1 MIYKRLSCN
10 DKENYFKPLSEREE
24 EGVYFCRL
32 IGFDEN
38 LLIWERELQIAC
50 QKNGKYI
57 SKKLLQPNESVVSS
71 FFNEIGQFTFEIDK
85 NLYYTIVEKWLHFVP
100 QRIQKNIADAIYS
113 VLSELN
119 WKEKNINI
127 LKNTFIKFMCWLK
140 LDFGSL
146 LCYLGEQDIPKI
158 LYEGEISKYELYMLR
173 VLNLSGCD
181 IAYVHFS
188 DESSYLKIDDKAAW
202 SDVIYGKRR
211 GQPQKHFKNIDLN
224 ALQQQEKIKQDID
237 AVAHFV
243 VTNSWL
249 EGDFWEKLFQ
259 KNSQRVLLDRN
270 HYYNFFVEYIGI
282 DQIELYQN
290 KLYQLKEDLKQSKKP
305 FIIIEN
311 TIENPS
317 IEESS
322 VLCLQKYDNKEDM
335 LQQLSQKIVL
345 FGNDILQN
353 LLKRAF
359 FVAIEQYQENSVSK
373 IYNMALKL
381 ICWLNRYSS
390 ELFSQFD
397 YETIPLFLYYGK
409 INKSQAL
416 FLNLLCYLPVD
427 VLYISPKKEYQTV
440 FEQMGSIVVELPNDS
455 ELFDFPKKEIK
466 IKQATTAYQA
476 ERELDTLLYTDTGLY
491 RQRQF
496 TRTKVVTLKMIYEEI
511 SIIWKEEAKYRPS
524 FETKD
529 NIVTIPNIFVKINGV
544 PYDNKMEYFKKIGEF
559 LTENTIFIKNFPY
572 IAKVGH
578 RYTAVSSLFKKD
590 KISIKKIKKY
600 SDYHYDFLNLETQD
614 YILEKVQEMIDLHW
628 IETEK
633 TDIAQIILYIV
644 LNLDKRTLQ
653 LIQQFD
659 FTKEIPK
666 VVVVS
671 TNETVATLEDAIYL
685 LFLNLIGFDIAV
697 FTPTGY
703 RNIDKY
709 ISKNAFEEYEIGEY
723 LFQIEIPE
731 RAKLEK
737 MARSASS
744 ESGLFHRIFGRRK

>member
-1 MIYKRLSCN
+1 MIYEKLKCSN
-10 DKENYFKPLSEREE
+10 KENYFKPLSERER
-24 EGVYFCRL
+24 EGVYFCRF
-32 IGFDEN
+32 IGFDEE

-57 SKKLLQPNESVVSS
+57 SKKLLPPNENTVSS
-71 FFNEIGQFTFEIDK
+71 FFDKIGEFPFDINK
-85 NLYYTIVEKWLHFVP
+85 NLYYDIIEKWLHFVP
-100 QRIQKNIADAIYS
+100 QIIQNNIADAVYA

-119 WKEKNINI
+119 LKEKNKNI

-140 LDFGSL
+140 LDFGNM
-146 LCYLGEQDIPKI
+146 LCYLGKQNVPKV
-158 LYEGEISKYELYMLR
+158 LYEGEISKYELYLLR
-173 VLNLSGCD
+173 VLCLSGCD
-181 IAYVHFS
+181 VAYVHFS
-188 DESSYLKIDDKAAW
+188 DESYYLKIDDRAIW

-211 GQPQKHFKNIDLN
+211 GQPQKHFRNIDLI
-224 ALQQQEKIKQDID
+224 ALQRQQKTKQDIK
-237 AVAHFV
+237 AIAAIVI
-243 VTNSWL
+243 TNSWL
-249 EGDFWEKLFQ
+249 KGDFLEKIFQ
-259 KNSQRVLLDRN
+259 TNSQRVLTDRN
-270 HYYNFFVEYIGI
+270 HYYNFFVQYIGI

-290 KLYQLKEDLKQSKKP
+290 RLYKLKQDLKQNKKP
-305 FIIIEN
+305 FVIIEN
-311 TIENPS
+311 IIENPS
-317 IEESS
+317 MEESNI
-322 VLCLQKYDNKEDM
+322 LRLQKYDNKEDM

-345 FGNDILQN
+345 LGNDMLQN
-353 LLKRAF
+353 ILKRAF

-381 ICWLNRYSS
+381 ICWLNRYSNK
-390 ELFSQFD
+390 LLNQFD
-397 YETIPLFLYYGK
+397 YENIPLFLYYGK

-416 FLNLLCYLPVD
+416 FLNMLCYLPVD
-427 VLYISPKKEYQTV
+427 VLYISPKKEYQYE

-466 IKQATTAYQA
+466 IKQATVAYQA

-511 SIIWKEEAKYRPS
+511 SIIWKEESKYRPS
-524 FETKD
+524 FETND
-529 NIVTIPNIFVKINGV
+529 NIVTVPNIFVKINGV
-544 PYDNKMEYFKKIGEF
+544 PYGNKTEYFKSIGEL

-578 RYTAVSSLFKKD
+578 HYTDVSSLLKKD
-590 KISIKKIKKY
+590 KIAVKKVKKY
-600 SDYHYDFLNLETQD
+600 SDYRYDFLNLETQY
-614 YILEKVQEMIDLHW
+614 YILEKAQEMIDLHW

-633 TDIAQIILYIV
+633 TDIEKIILYIV

-671 TNETVATLEDAIYL
+671 NNETVATLEDSIYL

-723 LFQIEIPE
+723 LFQMEIPE
-731 RAKLEK
+731 RTKLEK
-737 MARSASS
+737 MARNISA
-744 ESGLFHRIFGRRK
+744 ENGLFNRIFGRRK